1 MPVLESSYYQI
12 EEIDDHAME
21 PPPIEREREGG
32 PAGGGRR
39 KTFKVGDQIKDGPSE
54 LALPHSVRPPFG
66 LGPLFEREKE
76 WTRRARDRSI
86 ADGAWRVFRKRD
98 CNNNA
103 CCLARSIAR
112 SLDGRVANETRGG
125 CGTRRGILARDA
137 DLLEGAL
144 WQNFESMV
152 A

>member
-21 PPPIEREREGG
+21 PPPIEREGG
-32 PAGGGRR
+32 RACWGGRR

-54 LALPHSVRPPFG
+54 LALPLPPHSVVRRPPFG

-103 CCLARSIAR
+103 CCLARS
-112 SLDGRVANETRGG
+112 
-125 CGTRRGILARDA
+125 LARRASGERDQRRLRSPPRYSQDA
-137 DLLEGAL
+137 DSLQEP
-144 WQNFESMV
+144 STKV
-152 A
+152 

>member
-54 LALPHSVRPPFG
+54 LALPRSLTPSVRLSA
-66 LGPLFEREKE
+66 LGPCLKERKNG
-76 WTRRARDRSI
+76 RGGRGIDRSRMER
-86 ADGAWRVFRKRD
+86 GAFSGNVT
-98 CNNNA
+98 A
-103 CCLARSIAR
+103 TTTPAALLARSLAR
-112 SLDGRVANETRGG
+112 STGEWRTRPEAAAAPAEVSSLGMLI
-125 CGTRRGILARDA
+125 C
-137 DLLEGAL
+137 
-144 WQNFESMV
+144 
-152 A
+152 